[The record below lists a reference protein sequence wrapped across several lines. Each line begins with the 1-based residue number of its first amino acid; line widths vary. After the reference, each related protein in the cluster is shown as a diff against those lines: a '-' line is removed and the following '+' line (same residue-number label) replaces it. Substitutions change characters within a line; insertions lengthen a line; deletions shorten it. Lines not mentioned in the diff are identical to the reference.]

1 MKQFSQSTKAGGKKF
16 FGNFS
21 PVSAGQ
27 WKRAIEKDLNGA
39 DYEKKLVWK
48 PGDEMSVN
56 PFYSAGQTKNLKLFP
71 APAPGNF
78 PFTRE
83 LSKWKI
89 CEDVPPLS
97 TPRAAAMAAK
107 GVDGGADWVLFRN
120 LKIRTAKDFAKLLS
134 KTDLAK
140 TGVCF
145 APARGSVRQAELFEK
160 SVSGKKSADLAGFFL
175 CDPIGSGEKDET
187 ERLAKLIKRFDKRT
201 NGYGCVG
208 VNGAEFHNSGATA
221 AQEAAFALALGA
233 EYLVA
238 LGKHGVPARVA
249 SQSMVFHFAV
259 GSVFFMEIAK
269 LRAARAVWAHIVERF
284 DPRANGRMRIHA
296 SVSALNKSICDPEV
310 NILRATGE
318 AMAAIVGGCN
328 SLSIPAFDGRYRNA
342 EKSQAVARNTQLI
355 LKEECGL
362 HRVADPGAGS
372 YYIDAL
378 TDKLA
383 DAVLRLFLEIEK
395 RGGFAKCLADGFI
408 KQRLSDSAKERARK
422 IAEGKESLI
431 GVNRYPIEN
440 ERVADRI
447 KVKPGGAGG
456 EFEILRAETERG
468 SRGRGAKFPSV
479 FLVQTGDPAMRS
491 ARTVFSTNFFAAAGF
506 EITDGGVFSS
516 PRSAAAAAVKSRAD
530 VFVVCSEDSAY
541 ADFVPPFARALKRKM
556 KNAFVTVAGNLAE
569 NDRRACEKA
578 GVDEFIHIRS
588 NILETLKKTQKAI
601 GIGGAEK

>member
-1 MKQFSQSTKAGGKKF
+1 MKQFSRNAKARGKKF
-16 FGNFS
+16 FGNFP

-27 WKRAIEKDLNGA
+27 WKRSIEKDLKGA

-48 PGDEMSVN
+48 PGGEISVD
-56 PFYSAGQTKNLKLFP
+56 PFYSAAQTKNLKLSP
-71 APAPGNF
+71 APAPGSF

-83 LSKWKI
+83 LSEWKI
-89 CEDVPPLS
+89 CEDIPPLS
-97 TPRAAAMAAK
+97 APRAATMAAK
-107 GVDGGADWVLFRN
+107 GVEGGADWILFRN
-120 LKIRTAKDFAKLLS
+120 PKVRTAKDFAKILS
-134 KTDLAK
+134 ETDLAK

-160 SVSGKKSADLAGFFL
+160 SVSSADLTGFFL
-175 CDPIGSGEKDET
+175 CDPIGAGETDET
-187 ERLAKLIKRFDKRT
+187 KRLAKLIKRFDKRT
-201 NGYGCVG
+201 SSYGCVG

-221 AQEAAFALALGA
+221 AEEAAFALALGA

-249 SQSMVFHFAV
+249 AKSMVFHFSV

-284 DPRANGRMRIHA
+284 DARTNGRMKIHVSA
-296 SVSALNKSICDPEV
+296 SVLNKSVCDPEV

-342 EKSQAVARNTQLI
+342 EKSQTVARNTQLI

-362 HRVADPGAGS
+362 HRVADPCAGS
-372 YYIDAL
+372 YYVDAL

-383 DAVLRLFLEIEK
+383 DAVLNLFLDIEK

-408 KQRLSDSAKERARK
+408 KKRLRDSAKERARQ

-447 KVKPGGAGG
+447 KAKPRGAGG
-456 EFEILRAETERG
+456 EFEILRAETERS
-468 SRGRGAKFPSV
+468 SRGKKAKFPSV

-491 ARTVFSTNFFAAAGF
+491 ARAVFSTNFFAAAGF
-506 EITDGGVFSS
+506 EIINGGVFSS
-516 PRSAAAAAVKSRAD
+516 PRSASAAAVKSHAD
-530 VFVVCSEDSAY
+530 VFVVCSQNSTY
-541 ADFVPPFARALKRKM
+541 ADFVPPFARALKRKK
-556 KNAFVTVAGNLAE
+556 KNALVAVAGNLE
-569 NDRRACEKA
+569 ETDRRACEKA
-578 GVDEFIHIRS
+578 GVDEFIHVRS

-601 GIGGAEK
+601 GIGGAGK